1 MYRITKVLNHNTV
14 LAVKDK
20 SASEY
25 LIVGK
30 GVGFGKKIT
39 QSIEPTDADSLYE
52 LTQTR
57 DRGPAKDIVKSI
69 EPEYLE
75 IANTLLDNAEHEFGH
90 IDRSI
95 LFPMADHIAFA
106 VKRMENKEQ
115 ISNPLNDDIRV
126 MFYREYKIAE
136 NIRHILKDKKQI
148 DIIDDEIGYITL
160 HIHTSLNNS
169 KVSDAMEM
177 AAAVR
182 KCATF
187 IEEKIGKHIDVTT
200 MAYNRLMNHIEVQHI
215 YMPYTDHVE
224 KLKVDLNQFIEKNYP
239 ESFALAGE
247 ICKELGKD
255 LNHEFLDNE
264 TGYLAIHI
272 EQIKCDEMVSE

>member
-20 SASEY
+20 SAREY

-39 QSIEPTDADSLYE
+39 QSVEPTEEDSLYE

-115 ISNPLNDDIRV
+115 IS
-126 MFYREYKIAE
+126 

-200 MAYNRLMNHIEVQHI
+200 MAYNRLMNHIRHMVSRAA
-215 YMPYTDHVE
+215 TGE

>member
-1 MYRITKVLNHNTV
+1 
-14 LAVKDK
+14 
-20 SASEY
+20 
-25 LIVGK
+25 
-30 GVGFGKKIT
+30 
-39 QSIEPTDADSLYE
+39 
-52 LTQTR
+52 
-57 DRGPAKDIVKSI
+57 
-69 EPEYLE
+69 
-75 IANTLLDNAEHEFGH
+75 
-90 IDRSI
+90 
-95 LFPMADHIAFA
+95 
-106 VKRMENKEQ
+106 MENKEQ

-187 IEEKIGKHIDVTT
+187 IE
-200 MAYNRLMNHIEVQHI
+200 
-215 YMPYTDHVE
+215 
-224 KLKVDLNQFIEKNYP
+224 
-239 ESFALAGE
+239 SFALAGE

-272 EQIKCDEMVSE
+272 EQIKCDEMISE

>member
-20 SASEY
+20 SAREY

-39 QSIEPTDADSLYE
+39 QSVEPTEEDSLYE

-148 DIIDDEIGYITL
+148 DI
-160 HIHTSLNNS
+160 
-169 KVSDAMEM
+169 
-177 AAAVR
+177 
-182 KCATF
+182 
-187 IEEKIGKHIDVTT
+187 TT
-200 MAYNRLMNHIEVQHI
+200 MAYNRLMNHIRHMVSRAA
-215 YMPYTDHVE
+215 TGE

-239 ESFALAGE
+239 ESFALAGD